1 LGYPEIQVT
10 VSISGPREGYVMTV
24 DTKPGGPAR
33 SGRFATAS
41 GGKDQ
46 RATGATGT
54 RDSRNGK
61 FVERQVLGPDGTVRT
76 RISRDVIYEA
86 LADSAS
92 KKR

>member
-1 LGYPEIQVT
+1 
-10 VSISGPREGYVMTV
+10 MTA
-24 DTKPGGPAR
+24 DTKAGGTARPGRLAAG
-33 SGRFATAS
+33 S
-41 GGKDQ
+41 GKDRQ
-46 RATGATGT
+46 TAGAMAT

-92 KKR
+92 RKKR